1 MDEFSESQENSD
13 ESSSEVKSKNKSV
26 EDEISRLTD
35 HLNRIEEDLERKREQ
50 NERLRELLKE
60 EIGNDDPLVFEVE
73 KLARASEDSV
83 ETELEVNNKINRRR
97 KKFSYI
103 GNILLISFLSISY
116 LILNPPDRSVVAEQ
130 EIPVLVLSISLM
142 VIWWQIEGL
151 IIDYELD
158 KKYDTIDSFI
168 SVIKQ
173 EQWAPWILRAVF
185 GVLSL
190 ILFGYYWEKIRSI
203 LVSFF

>member
-1 MDEFSESQENSD
+1 MDEFSESEENSD
-13 ESSSEVKSKNKSV
+13 ESSSEFKSKNKSV
-26 EDEISRLTD
+26 EGEISRLTD
-35 HLNRIEEDLERKREQ
+35 HLNRIEEDLERKREE

-142 VIWWQIEGL
+142 VIWWQIERL

-203 LVSFF
+203 LISFF

>member
-103 GNILLISFLSISY
+103 GNIILISFLSISY